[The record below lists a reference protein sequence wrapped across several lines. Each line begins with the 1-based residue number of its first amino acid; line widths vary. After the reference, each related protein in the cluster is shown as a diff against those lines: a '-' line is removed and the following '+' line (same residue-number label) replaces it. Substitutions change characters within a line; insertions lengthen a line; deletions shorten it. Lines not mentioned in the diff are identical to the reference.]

1 MLCLQAAAAAAVG
14 RWGPRVGPGPAG
26 AAGGLPAQREPRAR
40 IPAALR
46 SEQGRVARAQGRA
59 QGRTR
64 APASGKKSPPGG
76 GGVKNVRI
84 RQPVSFQVGSASV
97 PVHRKHPQTA
107 ADAFLCAG
115 DRMSSLLVP
124 VSAGPLVP
132 VLEDGRTCGRP
143 EDSRRPPAAVLPAIP
158 VFIPVIFVGW
168 PVFFKAD
175 ENWVLFAENLFVCL
189 CASGLRL
196 QRLPPPS
203 PLQEIQVELK
213 SWMKQ
218 AGGGGRQPFM
228 LLFFHFIVQH
238 FFNGLNNL
246 YVLCDF

>member
-1 MLCLQAAAAAAVG
+1 M
-14 RWGPRVGPGPAG
+14 GPGPAG

-132 VLEDGRTCGRP
+132 VLKDGRTCGRP

-158 VFIPVIFVGW
+158 VFIPVIFVGLL
-168 PVFFKAD
+168 FFSKRTKIGFY
-175 ENWVLFAENLFVCL
+175 LLRTCLFVCV
-189 CASGLRL
+189 L
-196 QRLPPPS
+196 QGYGSRGYPLPPPS
-203 PLQEIQVELK
+203 RRYK
-213 SWMKQ
+213 W
-218 AGGGGRQPFM
+218 
-228 LLFFHFIVQH
+228 
-238 FFNGLNNL
+238 N
-246 YVLCDF
+246 